1 MPKTILIT
9 GCSANSI
16 GAALALSLAKRGH
29 HIFATARS
37 PAKIPSPLT
46 TLSNV
51 TLLQLDVT
59 SPASVAAAVHAV
71 QEHGH
76 GLDVLVNNAGAGYTV
91 PLLDADLEHAKQVY
105 ETNVWGVVRM
115 IQGFADLLVANRGR
129 VVNLGSVGA
138 VVNTPWIGNP
148 LPSPLLISSSLRLL
162 SDACFVLG
170 VDNGLMWHRAGVYSS
185 SKAAVM
191 QISETLRLEL
201 APLGVGVVCLMVGTV
216 TTSFHDNEPRVVLP
230 AGSRYAV
237 IKDIISQWATGQ
249 AGPKG
254 CSVEEFA
261 ESIVEDVLG
270 AKGSGS
276 GGLVWKGPNSA
287 AVRILARW
295 CPSWLLVS
303 SEFTSL
309 RCVELTG

>member
-1 MPKTILIT
+1 MPTTKSILIT

-29 HIFATARS
+29 HVFATARS

-59 SPASVAAAVHAV
+59 SPASVAAAVQAV
-71 QEHGH
+71 QDHGH

-91 PLLDADLEHAKQVY
+91 PLLDADLEHAKRVY

-115 IQGFADLLVANRGR
+115 IQGFADLLVARRGR
-129 VVNLGSVGA
+129 IN
-138 VVNTPWIGNP
+138 
-148 LPSPLLISSSLRLL
+148 
-162 SDACFVLG
+162 
-170 VDNGLMWHRAGVYSS
+170 VDNRAGVYSS

-216 TTSFHDNEPRVVLP
+216 STSFHENEPRVVLP
-230 AGSRYAV
+230 AGSRYAAIRDV
-237 IKDIISQWATGQ
+237 IAQWATGQ
-249 AGPKG
+249 SGPKG

-261 ESIVEDVLG
+261 ESIVDDVLG
-270 AKGSGS
+270 ASGSGS

-287 AVRILARW
+287 AVRILSRW
-295 CPSWLLVS
+295 CPVWLLDRMMS
-303 SEFTSL
+303 NGQGL
-309 RCVELTG
+309 DELAKSVKS

>member
-59 SPASVAAAVHAV
+59 SPASVAAAVRAV
-71 QEHGH
+71 QDHGH
-76 GLDVLVNNAGAGYTV
+76 GLDVLVNNAGAGYTI

-105 ETNVWGVVRM
+105 ETNVWGVARM

-129 VVNLGSVGA
+129 VVNLSSVGA
-138 VVNTPWIGNP
+138 VVNTPWI
-148 LPSPLLISSSLRLL
+148 
-162 SDACFVLG
+162 
-170 VDNGLMWHRAGVYSS
+170 GVYSS

-216 TTSFHDNEPRVVLP
+216 STSFHDNEPRVVLP
-230 AGSRYAV
+230 AGSRYAAIRDV
-237 IKDIISQWATGQ
+237 ISQWATGQ

-254 CSVEEFA
+254 CSVAEFA
-261 ESIVEDVLG
+261 ESIVDDVLG

-287 AVRILARW
+287 AVRILSRW
-295 CPSWLLVS
+295 CPVWLLDRMMS
-303 SEFTSL
+303 NGQGL
-309 RCVELTG
+309 DELEKSVKS